1 MLKFLRKIKLTLA
14 AIILLSIFSSYIFID
29 EFEKQKVVMVSVL
42 QNLLQY
48 HYAAPEINDEFSV
61 KVFNGHIKDLDYNK
75 RFFNQ
80 SEIASLKKY
89 EKQLDDEFESQK
101 FAYFEESN
109 DLFNKKID
117 VVNGFYKKLLE
128 KPFDFTVEEEIEL
141 DVDKRTYAIDDKD
154 LEEQWRKYLKYQVLI
169 NVVSKLESQEKA
181 LELKDTTVK
190 IKSFIELEADAR
202 AKVTKTHE
210 EMFKRLAKVT
220 KSDRF
225 AEYVNAI
232 VHVFDP
238 HSDFFPPKEK
248 ENFDIQLSGRLEGI
262 GATLQEKDGFIKVI
276 AIMPG
281 SPSAKQGELKA
292 EDLIM
297 KVAQGNDEPV
307 DLIDMRLDNAV
318 KLIRGKKGTWVK
330 LTVKKPNG
338 TLKVIPILRDVIVM
352 EESYAKSILVDDA
365 KNKQKVGYINLP
377 SFYVDFNNKGG
388 RSCSEDIKKEL
399 IKLKAENV
407 EGVVL
412 DLRNNGGGSLQDV
425 VTMGGYFINSGP
437 IVQVKSKESTPQMLK
452 DYDNSIVYDGPLVI
466 LINQFSASASEILAA
481 AMQDYKRA
489 VIIGS
494 TTSFGKGT
502 VQRIFELDLPAAYK
516 ELNPIGSA
524 KITTQKFY
532 RINGGSTQLKGVVP
546 DIIVPDIYKYL
557 DLGEKEMDYAM
568 PWDQIMPASYFTWT
582 QKNPLDIDKIKS
594 KSQARVDKNE
604 VFKLINANAEHLKHK
619 QDNTKQTL
627 NLIKYRS
634 ELTIAKKEDDLYK
647 DSDKELMDWNFSTL
661 KSDELTLVDSTK
673 TERNK
678 SFIKN
683 LKKDSYLFEALNVI
697 KDIKK

>member
-1 MLKFLRKIKLTLA
+1 
-14 AIILLSIFSSYIFID
+14 
-29 EFEKQKVVMVSVL
+29 
-42 QNLLQY
+42 
-48 HYAAPEINDEFSV
+48 
-61 KVFNGHIKDLDYNK
+61 
-75 RFFNQ
+75 
-80 SEIASLKKY
+80 
-89 EKQLDDEFESQK
+89 
-101 FAYFEESN
+101 
-109 DLFNKKID
+109 
-117 VVNGFYKKLLE
+117 
-128 KPFDFTVEEEIEL
+128 
-141 DVDKRTYAIDDKD
+141 
-154 LEEQWRKYLKYQVLI
+154 
-169 NVVSKLESQEKA
+169 
-181 LELKDTTVK
+181 
-190 IKSFIELEADAR
+190 
-202 AKVTKTHE
+202 
-210 EMFKRLAKVT
+210 
-220 KSDRF
+220 
-225 AEYVNAI
+225 
-232 VHVFDP
+232 
-238 HSDFFPPKEK
+238 
-248 ENFDIQLSGRLEGI
+248 
-262 GATLQEKDGFIKVI
+262 
-276 AIMPG
+276 
-281 SPSAKQGELKA
+281 
-292 EDLIM
+292 
-297 KVAQGNDEPV
+297 
-307 DLIDMRLDNAV
+307 
-318 KLIRGKKGTWVK
+318 
-330 LTVKKPNG
+330 
-338 TLKVIPILRDVIVM
+338 
-352 EESYAKSILVDDA
+352 
-365 KNKQKVGYINLP
+365 
-377 SFYVDFNNKGG
+377 
-388 RSCSEDIKKEL
+388 
-399 IKLKAENV
+399 
-407 EGVVL
+407 
-412 DLRNNGGGSLQDV
+412 
-425 VTMGGYFINSGP
+425 MGGYFINSGP

-568 PWDQIMPASYFTWT
+568 PWDQIMPASYLTWT

-634 ELTIAKKEDDLYK
+634 ELTLAKKEDDLYK
-647 DSDKELMDWNFSTL
+647 DTDKELMDWNFSTL